1 MAGVLTGGREACVAC
16 SPNFKPLARLVAE
29 ISAEKSF
36 PIVTVSQG
44 PTIGFRCKPAVSVN
58 DAEETQKNHK
68 NTEQRTFKYDK
79 CPYVYSYILYLND
92 LMRVHVRV

>member
-16 SPNFKPLARLVAE
+16 SPNFKPLARLVAL

-44 PTIGFRCKPAVSVN
+44 PTIGFRCEPNQLCARSLRLLTLEKKFTLLFSFR
-58 DAEETQKNHK
+58 D
-68 NTEQRTFKYDK
+68 FL
-79 CPYVYSYILYLND
+79 II
-92 LMRVHVRV
+92 